1 MIFSSNPTLIHH
13 PAEKVFG
20 FVSDLSLLGTLMPDQ
35 VVNWKSDQ
43 THCSFS
49 ITGMTDLSLKVD
61 QCVPNSLFSLVPEG
75 KSPFGFRL
83 QTSIVEKGSVS
94 EVVITLNADL
104 NPMLAMMAK
113 RPLQNLVQIM
123 VEKLSKAD
131 F

>member
-1 MIFSSNPTLIHH
+1 VLFSSHPTLVNQS
-13 PAEKVFG
+13 AEKVFG
-20 FVSDLSLLGTLMPDQ
+20 FVSNLNLLGTLMPDQ
-35 VVNWKSDQ
+35 VVNWKSDK

-61 QCVPNSLFSLVPEG
+61 QSVPNSLFSLVPEG
-75 KSPFGFRL
+75 KSPFGFKL
-83 QTSIVEKGSVS
+83 KATISEKGNAS
-94 EVVITLNADL
+94 EVVISLDADL

-123 VEKLSKAD
+123 AEKLSKTD